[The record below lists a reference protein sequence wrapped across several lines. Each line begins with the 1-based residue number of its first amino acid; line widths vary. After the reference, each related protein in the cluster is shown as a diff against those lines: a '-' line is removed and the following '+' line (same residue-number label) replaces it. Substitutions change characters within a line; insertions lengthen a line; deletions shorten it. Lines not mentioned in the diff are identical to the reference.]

1 MVYPKP
7 ASNLKAPGL
16 SPGPPSGILQAMSDD
31 VTPDSGA
38 FVRES
43 GRLSLLTLASR
54 ILGLVREMTRAAF
67 MGTGTLADAFTV
79 SFLIPNFLR
88 RLFAEGSI
96 AVAFIPT
103 FKGYLLAGDR
113 EESENF
119 LCSMHTVLSLLVGLT
134 VLLGIALTPLIVLLF
149 RSDPA
154 ETIVLTRMMFPYL
167 ALVSFAAFLQ
177 GILNSVHVFVPAG
190 IAPILFNLGFIAV
203 PYALAP
209 FLPNPARALAVGV
222 LVGGLAQAL
231 CQLPAVLR
239 RGYRFHFI
247 SPVRAFRN
255 PGMRKVLALIAP
267 TILGMAA
274 YQVNELVCTAVA
286 SGAGVG
292 VATSLT
298 FSLRLQELV
307 LGIFAVSIGTV
318 MLPDLSERAKRGEWE
333 AFSDRLEGALKAIVL
348 VTIPVAVFSM
358 IEGRDIIVLLFK
370 AREFGAD
377 SVDLTVRAFFFH
389 MTGLFFIAANRI
401 LAPAFYARED
411 TKSPV
416 QAGMASFAVNI
427 ALAVLLAGPMGG
439 GGIAL
444 ALSLGSALNTVILV
458 WLLIR
463 RRIPGISGA
472 AARVA
477 RYALR
482 ILVFSAPAG
491 VAAFLVRK
499 ALETPLSGA
508 EGRLLAAGA
517 PLAACALAF
526 AAVGI
531 GLLAV
536 TKDASAA
543 GLVRALRR
551 RDVR

>member
-1 MVYPKP
+1 
-7 ASNLKAPGL
+7 
-16 SPGPPSGILQAMSDD
+16 MSDD
-31 VTPDSGA
+31 ASPDSGA

-43 GRLSLLTLASR
+43 GRLSLLTLVSR
-54 ILGLVREMTRAAF
+54 VLGLVREMTRAAF
-67 MGTGTLADAFTV
+67 MGTGVLADAFTV

-113 EESENF
+113 EESEEF
-119 LCSMHTVLSLLVGLT
+119 LCSMHTVLNLLVGGT
-134 VLLGIALTPLIVLLF
+134 VLLGIALTPLIVRLF

-154 ETIVLTRMMFPYL
+154 ETVVLTRMMFPYL

-190 IAPILFNLGFIAV
+190 VAPILFNLGFIAV
-203 PYALAP
+203 PYLIAP

-239 RGYRFHFI
+239 RGYRFRFI
-247 SPVRAFRN
+247 SPARAFRN
-255 PGMRKVLALIAP
+255 PGMRRVLALIAP

-286 SGAGVG
+286 SRAGVG

-318 MLPDLSERAKRGEWE
+318 MLPDLSERAKLGDWG

-370 AREFGAD
+370 AREFGEE
-377 SVDLTVRAFFFH
+377 SVNLTVRAFFFH
-389 MTGLFFIAANRI
+389 MTGLFFIASNRI
-401 LAPAFYARED
+401 LAPAFYAQED

-416 QAGMASFAVNI
+416 WAGMAAFAVNI
-427 ALAVLLAGPMGG
+427 LLAVLLAGPMGG

-444 ALSLGSALNTVILV
+444 ALSLGSALNTLILV
-458 WLLIR
+458 RLLIR
-463 RRIPGISGA
+463 RGVPGVSRA
-472 AARVA
+472 AASVA

-482 ILVFSAPAG
+482 ILAFSVPAG
-491 VAAFLVRK
+491 AAAYLCRRVLT
-499 ALETPLSGA
+499 APLSGTR
-508 EGRLLAAGA
+508 GRFLAAGV
-517 PLAACALAF
+517 PLAACTLAF
-526 AAVGI
+526 AAVGV
-531 GLLAV
+531 GLLAL
-536 TKDASAA
+536 TRDEPAA
-543 GLVRALRR
+543 GLLRALGRR
-551 RDVR
+551 NRR